1 MDTGGCGR
9 AWGGIAYTN
18 FEFAL
23 FVSKAGHWKAECL
36 LQKYGDVRTKSPAR
50 PLGQRVHGTTNT
62 SVRLGLQQILP
73 QRHRR
78 ILEKCRIAGKARSLM
93 FSLANTLDPHR
104 HVAETRRG

>member
-36 LQKYGDVRTKSPAR
+36 LQKYDDVRNKETSAAIGATR
-50 PLGQRVHGTTNT
+50 PWRNEYQR
-62 SVRLGLQQILP
+62 
-73 QRHRR
+73 
-78 ILEKCRIAGKARSLM
+78 AARS
-93 FSLANTLDPHR
+93 AADPA
-104 HVAETRRG
+104 AEAP